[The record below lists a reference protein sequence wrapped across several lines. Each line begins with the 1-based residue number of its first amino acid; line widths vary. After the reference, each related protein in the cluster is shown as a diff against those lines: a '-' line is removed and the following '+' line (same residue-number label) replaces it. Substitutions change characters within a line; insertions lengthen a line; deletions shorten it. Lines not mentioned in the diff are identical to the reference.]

1 MRTHFSCFFA
11 HQHIVHVYM
20 KTLNL
25 QCINIVCINTV
36 VEYLFNACIFGS
48 TLNTLYVFI
57 VCLKLSVVK
66 GFVADL
72 PITFE
77 TENT

>member
-1 MRTHFSCFFA
+1 MIFSKLA
-11 HQHIVHVYM
+11 GQKLLVSEPSP
-20 KTLNL
+20 L